1 MQINKWCAKN
11 RLVDKVDVRKRIG
24 NKKDLKAVLWNGHNV
39 LGDAEEAVTL
49 EHEISNHFHGEKE
62 KHGADR

>member
-1 MQINKWCAKN
+1 
-11 RLVDKVDVRKRIG
+11 LVDKVDVRKRIG

>member
-1 MQINKWCAKN
+1 MFGKELGI
-11 RLVDKVDVRKRIG
+11 RKIS
-24 NKKDLKAVLWNGHNV
+24 KKAVLWNGHNV